1 MMDLNSEQLLAAE
14 HIEGPMLVLAG
25 AGSGKTRVVT
35 CRIAHLLNLGVPSSE
50 ILALTFTNKA
60 AQEMRQRIQTLS
72 KQFVLTCTFHSL
84 GARILRESIH
94 ALGYSNDFTIY
105 DEKDSMEL
113 LKSCLTSFGIKNEK
127 GLLKSLRIGISNA
140 KNALLSKEDLKSDFQ
155 SREEQLL
162 GEIFTIY
169 QGKLKEY
176 NALDFDDLLY
186 LPVKLFKAH
195 PDILLNYQK
204 SWNFIL
210 IDEYQDTNAAQY
222 FITKLLSAT
231 HRNLFAVGDPDQ
243 SIYSWRGAN
252 ISNILDFEK
261 DYEGAKT
268 ISLEQNYRSTSI
280 ILEGANNLIA
290 CNESRYEKKLWSSL
304 GPGEKIALFRANN
317 EKEEAQF
324 VAEEILRLKK
334 EHKLP
339 LKECVVFYRTNAQSR
354 NFEDAFLK
362 LNIPYAIIGGI
373 SFYQRREIKDILA
386 FLRMVVSEA
395 DFLSFAR
402 TINLPKRGIGPT
414 TLKKLQDL
422 AEEMQLPIL
431 SLCEKIVS
439 KEFSLLKL
447 SAKQE
452 KGLASYLQVL
462 TAIKNLVKAGT
473 SLEEIVFETIDKTD
487 YLNILKTDPQ
497 TYEDRSENL
506 DALINK
512 AAEWGAEKETQSLIN
527 FLEELSLKSSLDDT
541 SFEDTVCLMTI
552 HNGKGLEFEAAFI
565 VGLEEDLFPHINSK
579 DSPDALEEER
589 RLCYVGMTRA
599 KKHLYLTT
607 STYRFIWGTPKV
619 MRPSRFLKEI
629 PVECT
634 TTLSQEKDV
643 LEQVWEEEEGFEVG
657 TAVFH
662 KDFGKGVV
670 KKSYQTSLGLTYDV
684 YFLESHS
691 TRTLVAKYAKFTTCS

>member
-1 MMDLNSEQLLAAE
+1 MKTLNPEQLQATE
-14 HIEGPMLVLAG
+14 HVEGPMLVLAG

-35 CRIAHLLNLGVPSSE
+35 CRVAHLLKLGVPSSE

-60 AQEMRQRIQTLS
+60 AEEMRERIQTLS

-94 ALGYSNDFTIY
+94 ALGYFSDFTIY
-105 DEKDSMEL
+105 DEKDSLEL
-113 LKSCLTSFGIKNEK
+113 LKNCLTSLGIKSEK
-127 GLLKSLRIGISNA
+127 GLLKSLKIGISHA
-140 KNALLSKEDLKSDFQ
+140 KNAVMSKEDLKSDFQ
-155 SREEQLL
+155 SREEKLL
-162 GEIFTIY
+162 SESFVLY

-186 LPVKLFKAH
+186 LPVKLFKTH

-204 SWNFIL
+204 RWNFIL

-222 FITKLLSAT
+222 FMTKLLSAK

-261 DYEGAKT
+261 DYEGAQT
-268 ISLEQNYRSTSI
+268 ISLEQNYRSTSM
-280 ILEGANNLIA
+280 ILEGANSLIA
-290 CNESRYEKKLWSSL
+290 CNESRYEKNLWSSL
-304 GPGEKIALFRANN
+304 GPGEKIKIFLSSN
-317 EKEEAQF
+317 EREEATF
-324 VAEEILRLKK
+324 VAEEILKLKRAH
-334 EHKLP
+334 ELP

-362 LNIPYAIIGGI
+362 QNIPYMIIGGI

-386 FLRMVVSEA
+386 LLRMTVSEA
-395 DFLSFAR
+395 DFLSFTR

-414 TLKKLQDL
+414 TLKKLQSL
-422 AEEMQLPIL
+422 AEELELPIL
-431 SLCEKIVS
+431 PLCRNILKKEVS
-439 KEFSLLKL
+439 SLKL

-452 KGLASYLQVL
+452 KGLTSYLNVIDSL
-462 TAIKNLVKAGT
+462 KALVKTNT
-473 SLEEIVFETIDKTD
+473 SLEEIVYEAIDQTG
-487 YLNILKTDPQ
+487 YLNLLKADPQ
-497 TYEDRSENL
+497 TYEERKENL

-512 AAEWGAEKETQSLIN
+512 AAESGEEKETQSLIN

-541 SFEDTVCLMTI
+541 VSEDAVRLMTI
-552 HNGKGLEFEAAFI
+552 HNGKGLEFEAAFV

-599 KKHLYLTT
+599 KRHLYLTAA
-607 STYRFIWGTPKV
+607 TYRFIWGIPKV
-619 MRPSRFLKEI
+619 MRVSRFIKEV
-629 PVECT
+629 PAEYT
-634 TTLSQEKDV
+634 TTLSQEEEV
-643 LEQVWEEEEGFEVG
+643 LNQGWEEEEGFEAG
-657 TAVFH
+657 TTLFH

-684 YFLESHS
+684 YFFESNS
-691 TRTLVAKYAKFTTCS
+691 TRSLVAKYAKFTSYS

>member
-1 MMDLNSEQLLAAE
+1 MTHLNTEQLLAAE

-35 CRIAHLLNLGVPSSE
+35 CRIAHLLQLGVPSSE

-60 AQEMRQRIQTLS
+60 AQEMRERIQTLS

-94 ALGYSNDFTIY
+94 ALGFSNDFTIY
-105 DEKDSMEL
+105 DEKDSLEL
-113 LKSCLTSFGIKNEK
+113 LKNCLTSFGIKNEK
-127 GLLKSLRIGISNA
+127 GLLKTLRVEISNA
-140 KNALLSKEDLKSDFQ
+140 KNSLLSKEDLKSDFQ
-155 SREEQLL
+155 SREEKLL
-162 GEIFTIY
+162 ADIFPLY

-195 PDILLNYQK
+195 PEILSTYQK
-204 SWNFIL
+204 RWSFIL

-231 HRNLFAVGDPDQ
+231 HHNLFAVGDPDQ

-261 DYEGAKT
+261 DYKGAKI
-268 ISLEQNYRSTSI
+268 ISLEQNYRSTSM
-280 ILEGANNLIA
+280 ILEGANSLIA
-290 CNESRYEKKLWSSL
+290 HNESRYEKHLWSSL

-317 EKEEAQF
+317 EREEADF

-334 EHKLP
+334 EHQLP

-362 LNIPYAIIGGI
+362 LNVPYVIIGGV

-386 FLRMVVSEA
+386 FLRMIVSEA

-414 TLKKLQDL
+414 TLQKLQDAAQEL
-422 AEEMQLPIL
+422 QLPIL
-431 SLCEKIVS
+431 SLCEKLIS
-439 KEFSLLKL
+439 KEVSLIKL
-447 SAKQE
+447 SGKQE
-452 KGLASYLQVL
+452 KGLAGYLHIL
-462 TAIKNLVKAGT
+462 RALKNLVDTGA
-473 SLEEIVFETIDKTD
+473 SLDEIVHETIDKTG
-487 YLNILKTDPQ
+487 YLSILKADPQ
-497 TYEDRSENL
+497 TFEDRSENL

-512 AAEWGAEKETQSLIN
+512 AAEWGEEKESQSITN

-541 SFEDTVCLMTI
+541 SSHDAACLMTI
-552 HNGKGLEFEAAFI
+552 HNGKGLEFETAFV

-599 KKHLYLTT
+599 KKYLYLTT
-607 STYRFIWGTPKV
+607 STYRFMWGTAKV

-629 PVECT
+629 PSEYT
-634 TTLSQEKDV
+634 NPLNKEEENLDQE
-643 LEQVWEEEEGFEVG
+643 WEEEEGFEVG
-657 TAVFH
+657 TPLFH
-662 KDFGKGVV
+662 KDFGRGIV
-670 KKSYQTSLGLTYDV
+670 KKSYQTSMGLTYDI
-684 YFLESHS
+684 YFPQSHC